1 MATKLILKA
10 ALAIS
15 ILLAGSGVVV
25 ACVGLV
31 KAGDPTPAT
40 GAEELD
46 ARQLARR
53 GIAGDDLFGPAFVS
67 VQIDRSDVPWQA
79 SQVEDPDN
87 LRSF

>member
-10 ALAIS
+10 ALALC

-25 ACVGLV
+25 ACVSLV
-31 KAGDPTPAT
+31 KAGHATPAAS
-40 GAEELD
+40 AEELD

-53 GIAGDDLFGPAFVS
+53 GIPGDDLFGPAFVS

-87 LRSF
+87 VRSF